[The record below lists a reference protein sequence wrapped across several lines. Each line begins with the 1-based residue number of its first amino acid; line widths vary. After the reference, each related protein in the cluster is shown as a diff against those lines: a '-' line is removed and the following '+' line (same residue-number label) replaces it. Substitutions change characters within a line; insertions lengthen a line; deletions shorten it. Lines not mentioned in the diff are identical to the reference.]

1 MKHYNSR
8 TATLN
13 FLRWF
18 CSLQLELARPNYM
31 NRKIEIFKRC
41 LVMQKTL
48 LKVMHCKII
57 FVYYHDNKAASINY
71 HVLYYIKSC
80 F

>member
-1 MKHYNSR
+1 
-8 TATLN
+8 
-13 FLRWF
+13 
-18 CSLQLELARPNYM
+18 
-31 NRKIEIFKRC
+31 
-41 LVMQKTL
+41 MQKTL